1 MRATIDKAGRLV
13 IPRQVRERIGLV
25 GPSVV
30 EIEVEGS
37 GICIQPVEGSALREE
52 RDLLVIPRSGAT
64 INDTI
69 IRDLIDAERYER

>member
-25 GPSVV
+25 GPGVV

-37 GICIQPVEGSALREE
+37 GIRIQPVEGTGLREE
-52 RDLLVIPRSGAT
+52 GDLLVIPKSGAT

-69 IRDLIDAERYER
+69 IRDLIDAERYGR